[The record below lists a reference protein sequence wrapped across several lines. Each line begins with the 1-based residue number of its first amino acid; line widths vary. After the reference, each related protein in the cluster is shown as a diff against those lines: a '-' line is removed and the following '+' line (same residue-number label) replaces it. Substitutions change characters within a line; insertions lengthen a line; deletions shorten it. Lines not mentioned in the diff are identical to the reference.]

1 MDPQGH
7 THALFSRYLQMDQER
22 RLEPLPDSD
31 LVRILTPQE

>member
-1 MDPQGH
+1 MDPQWH
-7 THALFSRYLQMDQER
+7 TRELFSRYLQMEQES